1 MLKHIGLSIFNYSEI
16 KDFYQDLLGF
26 KIEFDMKISAELSKK
41 VFGIEEETSV
51 YMLSKNDLT
60 LELFLTKHTNVNTYQ
75 HLCIS
80 VENRETFIQKVR
92 KKGYNCIV
100 IKRDKSDLVF
110 IRDKSNNIFEI
121 KE

>member
-1 MLKHIGLSIFNYSEI
+1 
-16 KDFYQDLLGF
+16 
-26 KIEFDMKISAELSKK
+26 
-41 VFGIEEETSV
+41 
-51 YMLSKNDLT
+51 MLSKN
-60 LELFLTKHTNVNTYQ
+60 ELNIEIFVSRQEQIHNYN

-80 VENRETFIQKVR
+80 MKNRETFIQKVR

-121 KE
+121 KG

>member
-16 KDFYQDLLGF
+16 KNFYQDLLGF
-26 KIEFDMKISAELSKK
+26 KIEFDMQISAELSKK
-41 VFGIEEETSV
+41 VFGIEKETSV

-80 VENRETFIQKVR
+80 VEYRETLIQKAR